1 MAITGQFG
9 RAVTGSGSLASAI
22 SSAASE
28 YANIRVD
35 RIYKAFLNEEA
46 FEGRTM
52 DGKTAIELLKQMQK
66 RASKNSRTGLNIADT
81 INDVRKSDRN
91 RTINRINSQ
100 IQVGGAAGGD
110 YYKKVQALREML
122 MDPTLSSDDRSELE
136 TDLGEAV
143 DNFLINA
150 RNQYGDGS
158 SITVN
163 GQTVNF
169 ASGANSATLMG
180 YYDQFINEMPS
191 MADKLTRERFKTQ
204 AAIYVSEGSAAYNGS
219 TRTTDGQKRS
229 GYQAQLVYLQKA
241 YDLLVQNGMK
251 DDELAETIL
260 GNIRT
265 VEGNI
270 KITGENIAGEQADT
284 RYQGAVDEV
293 YGFINSLQ
301 DAILAA
307 MPSAAMYLGNDSLAK
322 ILRDDPNAA
331 LNFIEAYKAG
341 TGLDTIE
348 IDGVSHGL
356 SPDDLTSYILDAKAE
371 AKDLYNWSKKNGSLS
386 VARKAEIRD
395 LYNGAVTLAANAP
408 RLKAEDA
415 YDNAQ
420 DKLTSALDAAGSNY
434 ADRAAAV
441 KAYATELNRIGGLY
455 GSSDPSLKRLF
466 ANEANLFLGNGNFD
480 STIGVYGTDS
490 ANYSDFLGD
499 TTGISQAIGGSDEEI
514 SLVDALGQF
523 WKKVDDYNGGLGDG
537 TEDGGSSLDE
547 DAMADYEDGNGIRLV
562 GSRPRDVGDG
572 EVLTSENTWYRRY
585 RIMLP
590 GYQSGTDKKNVNKNT
605 IGWVTMINGKYVVFT
620 THEEGGKTSYLI
632 NSEVA
637 QELFKGGLNLT
648 TWNGM
653 TIVVASSDIIESD
666 NGAIN
671 GKTMRDV
678 LDETEGTGVGESDM
692 AKGGAA
698 LRAILED
705 QNYNW
710 VYTDTAQ
717 DQYESLLEAVRNG
730 HVQVTTRGTTD
741 GRKVR
746 INVIMDDGTS
756 IDISSEFNADAWTII
771 NTNYVELLKDPEKI
785 TGKGGDASE
794 VSYSDG
800 GTDSGA
806 SSWAG
811 TQYDGMAGTTVIG
824 KDASGNDLTLAEA
837 YSGGTGF
844 MWANPVKGG
853 GGGGGDGKPDGSEA
867 GYSGGGR
874 GKPKATARP
883 VVQQA
888 AFANRLG
895 VGQLRI
901 PQSDLSESR
910 KIFNTV
916 MRNMPVGTGG
926 TTGNSGIVAKTN
938 TPAVKRRPLG
948 RIQI

>member
-1 MAITGQFG
+1 
-9 RAVTGSGSLASAI
+9 
-22 SSAASE
+22 
-28 YANIRVD
+28 
-35 RIYKAFLNEEA
+35 
-46 FEGRTM
+46 
-52 DGKTAIELLKQMQK
+52 
-66 RASKNSRTGLNIADT
+66 
-81 INDVRKSDRN
+81 
-91 RTINRINSQ
+91 
-100 IQVGGAAGGD
+100 
-110 YYKKVQALREML
+110 
-122 MDPTLSSDDRSELE
+122 
-136 TDLGEAV
+136 
-143 DNFLINA
+143 
-150 RNQYGDGS
+150 
-158 SITVN
+158 
-163 GQTVNF
+163 
-169 ASGANSATLMG
+169 
-180 YYDQFINEMPS
+180 
-191 MADKLTRERFKTQ
+191 
-204 AAIYVSEGSAAYNGS
+204 
-219 TRTTDGQKRS
+219 
-229 GYQAQLVYLQKA
+229 
-241 YDLLVQNGMK
+241 MK

-270 KITGENIAGEQADT
+270 KITGENIAGEKANT
-284 RYQGAVDEV
+284 RYEGAVDEV

-307 MPSAAMYLGNDSLAK
+307 MPSAAMYLGTDSFAK
-322 ILRDDPNAA
+322 VLRDDPNAA

-356 SPDDLTSYILDAKAE
+356 SPEDLTSYILDAKAG

-395 LYNGAVTLAANAP
+395 LYNGAVTLATNAP

-455 GSSDPSLKRLF
+455 GSSDPGLKRLF

-480 STIGVYGTDS
+480 ATMGVYGTDS

-514 SLVDALGQF
+514 SLVDALGDF
-523 WKKVDDYNGGLGDG
+523 WKKVDAYNGGLGDG
-537 TEDGGSSLDE
+537 TDEGGSSLDPDALE
-547 DAMADYEDGNGIRLV
+547 DYTDGNGIRLV

-572 EVLTSENTWYRRY
+572 EVLTSENTWYKRY

-590 GYQSGTDKKNVNKNT
+590 GYQSDTTKDGIKNGTL
-605 IGWVTMINGKYVVFT
+605 GWVTMVNGKYVVFYQNSD
-620 THEEGGKTSYLI
+620 G
-632 NSEVA
+632 NSELIDSKLA
-637 QELFKGGLNLT
+637 QTIFQGGLKLT
-648 TWNGM
+648 TWNG
-653 TIVVASSDIIESD
+653 IQIIEASTIP
-666 NGAIN
+666 GVN
-671 GKTMRDV
+671 GKTIREV
-678 LDETEGTGVGESDM
+678 LEGADSELVTDSEL
-692 AKGGAA
+692 AAGGTV
-698 LRAILED
+698 LRKILED
-705 QNYNW
+705 KNYQW
-710 VYTDTAQ
+710 VYTDAAQ
-717 DQYESLLEAVRNG
+717 DQYESLLAAVRDG
-730 HVQVTTRGTTD
+730 HVEVTTRGTTG

-746 INVIMDDGTS
+746 ISVIMDDGTI
-756 IDISSEFNADAWTII
+756 IDISNEFNTDAWTII
-771 NTNYVELLKDPEKI
+771 NTNYVELLKDPDPI
-785 TGKGGDASE
+785 GKGGDASE

-844 MWANPVKGG
+844 MWADPVRGDGKP
-853 GGGGGDGKPDGSEA
+853 GGGDGKPGGGNGGQA
-867 GYSGGGR
+867 GYSGGGG
-874 GKPKATARP
+874 GKPKARP

-901 PQSDLSESR
+901 PQSDLNESR
-910 KIFNTV
+910 KIFDTV
-916 MRNMPVGTGG
+916 MRNMPAGTGG
-926 TTGNSGIVAKTN
+926 TTGNSGIVTKTN

-948 RIQI
+948 RLQF

>member
-270 KITGENIAGEQADT
+270 KITGENIAGEKANT
-284 RYQGAVDEV
+284 RYEGAVGEV

-307 MPSAAMYLGNDSLAK
+307 MPSAAMYLGTDSFAK
-322 ILRDDPNAA
+322 VLRDDPNAA

-356 SPDDLTSYILDAKAE
+356 SPEDLTSYILDAKAG

-395 LYNGAVTLAANAP
+395 LYNGAVTLATNAP

-455 GSSDPSLKRLF
+455 GMSDPGLKRLF

-480 STIGVYGTDS
+480 ATMGVYGTDS

-499 TTGISQAIGGSDEEI
+499 TTGISQALGGSDEEI
-514 SLVDALGQF
+514 SLVDALKDF
-523 WKKVDDYNGGLGDG
+523 WKKVDAYNGGLGDG
-537 TEDGGSSLDE
+537 TDEGGSSLDPDALE
-547 DAMADYEDGNGIRLV
+547 DYTDGNGIRLV

-572 EVLTSENTWYRRY
+572 EVLTSENTWYKRY

-590 GYQSGTDKKNVNKNT
+590 GYQSDTTKDGIKNGTL
-605 IGWVTMINGKYVVFT
+605 GWVTMVNGKYVVFYQNSD
-620 THEEGGKTSYLI
+620 G
-632 NSEVA
+632 NSELIDSELA
-637 QELFKGGLNLT
+637 QTIFQGGLKLT
-648 TWNGM
+648 TWNG
-653 TIVVASSDIIESD
+653 IQIIEASTIP
-666 NGAIN
+666 GVN
-671 GKTMRDV
+671 GKTIREV
-678 LDETEGTGVGESDM
+678 LEGADSELVTDSEL
-692 AKGGAA
+692 AAGGTA
-698 LRAILED
+698 LRKILED
-705 QNYNW
+705 KNYQW
-710 VYTDTAQ
+710 VYTDAAQ
-717 DQYESLLEAVRNG
+717 TQYESLLAAVRDG
-730 HVQVTTRGTTD
+730 HVEVTTRGTTG

-746 INVIMDDGTS
+746 ISVIMDDGTI
-756 IDISSEFNADAWTII
+756 IDISNEFNTDAWTII
-771 NTNYVELLKDPEKI
+771 NTNYVELLKDPDPI
-785 TGKGGDASE
+785 GRDGGAE
-794 VSYSDG
+794 NASYSDD

-806 SSWAG
+806 NSWAG

-844 MWANPVKGG
+844 MWADPVN
-853 GGGGGDGKPDGSEA
+853 GDGKPGGNGGGNNGGQA
-867 GYSGGGR
+867 GNNGGGR
-874 GKPKATARP
+874 GAPKPKARP

-901 PQSDLSESR
+901 PQSDLNESR
-910 KIFNTV
+910 KIFDTV
-916 MRNMPVGTGG
+916 MRNMPAGTGG
-926 TTGNSGIVAKTN
+926 TTGNSGIVTKTN

-948 RIQI
+948 RLQF